1 MQTRRKIITLASRG
15 EKVAHF
21 LTLLC
26 VAAFPMALL
35 QMTDYRGV
43 FRERIM
49 GNWVLRARGVCLFLY
64 PRVCNKVG
72 TQT

>member
-1 MQTRRKIITLASRG
+1 MQTRRKIITHASRG
-15 EKVAHF
+15 EKVARF
-21 LTLLC
+21 LKLLC

-43 FRERIM
+43 FSERIT
-49 GNWVLRARGVCLFLY
+49 GNWVLKARGVCLFLY
-64 PRVCNKVG
+64 ARIWNKVG